1 MEDPLYTAPSPYPH
15 PGRGPDLVR
24 ARGKDSRNSVP
35 CENNRQ
41 RRGRNINDNYQL
53 PSEEGE
59 DTMKIYYDKKV
70 DALYI
75 KLGTKSPD
83 GVVELSEGINLD
95 TTTKGKIIGIE
106 ILNAS
111 KRIDITTILSYQLEL
126 DKKVLSQRVA

>member
-1 MEDPLYTAPSPYPH
+1 
-15 PGRGPDLVR
+15 V
-24 ARGKDSRNSVP
+24 
-35 CENNRQ
+35 
-41 RRGRNINDNYQL
+41 
-53 PSEEGE
+53 
-59 DTMKIYYDKKV
+59 KIYYDRKV

-83 GVVELSEGINLD
+83 GVLELSEGINLD

>member
-1 MEDPLYTAPSPYPH
+1 
-15 PGRGPDLVR
+15 
-24 ARGKDSRNSVP
+24 
-35 CENNRQ
+35 
-41 RRGRNINDNYQL
+41 
-53 PSEEGE
+53 
-59 DTMKIYYDKKV
+59 MKIYNDKKV

-83 GVVELSEGINLD
+83 GFVELSEGINLD

>member
-1 MEDPLYTAPSPYPH
+1 
-15 PGRGPDLVR
+15 
-24 ARGKDSRNSVP
+24 
-35 CENNRQ
+35 
-41 RRGRNINDNYQL
+41 
-53 PSEEGE
+53 
-59 DTMKIYYDKKV
+59 V

>member
-1 MEDPLYTAPSPYPH
+1 
-15 PGRGPDLVR
+15 V
-24 ARGKDSRNSVP
+24 K
-35 CENNRQ
+35 
-41 RRGRNINDNYQL
+41 
-53 PSEEGE
+53 EGW
-59 DTMKIYYDKKV
+59 DTMKIYNDKKV

-83 GVVELSEGINLD
+83 GFVELSEGINLD

>member
-1 MEDPLYTAPSPYPH
+1 
-15 PGRGPDLVR
+15 
-24 ARGKDSRNSVP
+24 
-35 CENNRQ
+35 
-41 RRGRNINDNYQL
+41 
-53 PSEEGE
+53 
-59 DTMKIYYDKKV
+59 MKIYYDKKV

-126 DKKVLSQRVA
+126 DKNVLSQRVA

>member
-1 MEDPLYTAPSPYPH
+1 
-15 PGRGPDLVR
+15 
-24 ARGKDSRNSVP
+24 
-35 CENNRQ
+35 
-41 RRGRNINDNYQL
+41 
-53 PSEEGE
+53 
-59 DTMKIYYDKKV
+59 MKIYYDKKV

-111 KRIDITTILSYQLEL
+111 KRIDITTILSYHLEL